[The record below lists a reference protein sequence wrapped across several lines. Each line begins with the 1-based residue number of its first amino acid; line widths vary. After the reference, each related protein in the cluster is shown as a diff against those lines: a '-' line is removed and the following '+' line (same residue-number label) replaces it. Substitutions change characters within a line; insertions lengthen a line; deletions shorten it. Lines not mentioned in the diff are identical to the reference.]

1 MKGGVMMI
9 AFIRYEESKAFLTVQ
24 ETAKLLNVSVST
36 VYRLIESGELL
47 AKKVRFRYIIKAGDL
62 EQYINQ

>member
-36 VYRLIESGELL
+36 VYRLIESGELS